1 MTEADIDAVNYFR
14 DKRTILEP
22 YEYLEFLAERRP
34 VYREPHYGVYLV
46 TGYEEALEVFRDTAT
61 FSSAN
66 LLNGPVLKFSEDFAP
81 GDDITEFVERHRH
94 ELPHSDQIVTFD
106 PPRHT
111 DHRAMIMGLIT
122 PKRLKDNEEFMWR
135 LADRQLDVV
144 LPLRTVEFI
153 DAYAQPYTLLVIA
166 DLLGVPEEDHPQLL
180 RQMGMDAPAG
190 RRLSIHHTLDAHYDY
205 FTERIKER
213 RANPGGDVLTG
224 MAQATF
230 PDGTV
235 PEPLDVARIAA
246 NLFEAGQETTVRL
259 LGTTLRRI
267 GDDPGLQRV
276 LRQDRQLIGKFIE
289 ETLRF
294 EGPIKG
300 AFRLARKKTT
310 LGGVEIPAG
319 STVMLTNAA
328 ANRDARQFEE
338 PSRFRIERPNVR
350 RHVAFGHG
358 VHTCPGAPLARS
370 EVRVTIER
378 LFDRTSDITISE
390 EAHGPAGNRRWDYM
404 PTYMFR
410 GLQSLTLEFLAKR

>member
-1 MTEADIDAVNYFR
+1 MTDLADIDAIDYFR
-14 DKRTILEP
+14 DRPTALDP
-22 YEYLEFLAERRP
+22 YAYLEFLAAHQP

-46 TGYEEALEVFRDTAT
+46 TGYEEALAVFRDTAT

-66 LLNGPVLKFSEDFAP
+66 LLNGPVLKFSEDFE
-81 GDDITEFVERHRH
+81 GDDITEFVERHRG

-111 DHRAMIMGLIT
+111 DHRAVIMGLIT
-122 PKRLKDNEEFMWR
+122 PKRLKENEEFMWR
-135 LADRQLDVV
+135 LADRQLDVI

-166 DLLGVPEEDHPQLL
+166 DLLGVPEGDHPRLL
-180 RQMGMDAPAG
+180 RQMGMDGTAK
-190 RRLSIHHTLDAHYDY
+190 RRLSSRHTLDVHYEY
-205 FTERIKER
+205 FIARIKER
-213 RANPGGDVLTG
+213 RANPAADVLTG
-224 MAQATF
+224 MALATF

-235 PEPLDVARIAA
+235 PEPLEVARIAA

-259 LGTTLRRI
+259 LGSTLRRI
-267 GDDPGLQRV
+267 ADDPGLQRA

-319 STVMLTNAA
+319 ATIMLTNAA
-328 ANRDARQFEE
+328 ANRDARQFGE
-338 PSRFRIERPNVR
+338 PSQFLIDRPNVR

-378 LFDRTSDITISE
+378 LFDRTSDITISPQ
-390 EAHGPAGNRRWDYM
+390 AHGPAGSRRWDYM

-410 GLQSLTLEFLAKR
+410 GLSTLTLEFTVTS